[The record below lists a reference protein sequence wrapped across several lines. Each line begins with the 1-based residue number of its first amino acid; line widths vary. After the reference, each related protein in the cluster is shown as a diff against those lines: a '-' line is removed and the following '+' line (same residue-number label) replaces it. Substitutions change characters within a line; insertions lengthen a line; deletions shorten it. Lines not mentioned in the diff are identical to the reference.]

1 MRSSHS
7 PKEAT
12 GLEAVALHRA
22 FGDLQAVDG
31 ISFDVHTGEILAL
44 LGPSGCGKSTTLHL
58 IAGLEPLDSGSVLWD
73 ERDLAGVPPH
83 TRGFGLMFQDFAL
96 FPHMDVFHNLAFGL
110 QMLDHPPD
118 AIRARVASML
128 DLVGLAGFETRAVDE
143 LSGGERQ
150 RVALARSLA
159 PRPRLLML
167 DEPLGDLD
175 RALKEGLMLELPE
188 LLGELQQTAIYVTHD
203 QEEAF
208 AVADRVLVLNRGQV
222 EQIDTPEE
230 MFRRPTSPFVAR
242 FLGLDNL
249 IPGRVVR
256 DGPGWSA
263 ETALGTFPVQAE
275 GAGEVTVLIR
285 PDAASLDGGR
295 GPILE
300 GIVVERSFRGSQ
312 LRAVIE
318 ASSGHRLTFV
328 FSFWDGFPE
337 VGAQVRLVLDP
348 NRAFQVLS

>member
-1 MRSSHS
+1 
-7 PKEAT
+7 
-12 GLEAVALHRA
+12 
-22 FGDLQAVDG
+22 
-31 ISFDVHTGEILAL
+31 
-44 LGPSGCGKSTTLHL
+44 
-58 IAGLEPLDSGSVLWD
+58 
-73 ERDLAGVPPH
+73 
-83 TRGFGLMFQDFAL
+83 
-96 FPHMDVFHNLAFGL
+96 
-110 QMLDHPPD
+110 
-118 AIRARVASML
+118 
-128 DLVGLAGFETRAVDE
+128 
-143 LSGGERQ
+143 
-150 RVALARSLA
+150 
-159 PRPRLLML
+159 
-167 DEPLGDLD
+167 
-175 RALKEGLMLELPE
+175 
-188 LLGELQQTAIYVTHD
+188 
-203 QEEAF
+203 
-208 AVADRVLVLNRGQV
+208 
-222 EQIDTPEE
+222 
-230 MFRRPTSPFVAR
+230 
-242 FLGLDNL
+242 
-249 IPGRVVR
+249 VR